1 MCQKSSQRPCLM
13 AQETKNKKKIQ
24 KNLVT
29 VGDGECGKTCLMVVF
44 TQNHF
49 PEDYTATDLGKY
61 GANITVDGKQVNR
74 VFLEKEKKTLL
85 FFCIHN
91 LSPSPLRSLSRTTI
105 NTKQWNL
112 KHQET
117 VFVFQLC
124 FQTTSSI
131 LG

>member
-74 VFLEKEKKTLL
+74 VFMEKEKKTLL
-85 FFCIHN
+85 FFFASIIY
-91 LSPSPLRSLSRTTI
+91 PPLLFVPYQGLILTRSNGI
-105 NTKQWNL
+105 
-112 KHQET
+112 
-117 VFVFQLC
+117 
-124 FQTTSSI
+124 SSI
-131 LG
+131 KKLSSYFNYVFKLPVVF

>member
-74 VFLEKEKKTLL
+74 FFMEKEKKTLL
-85 FFCIHN
+85 FFASIIY
-91 LSPSPLRSLSRTTI
+91 PPLLFVPYQGLLLTRSNGI
-105 NTKQWNL
+105 
-112 KHQET
+112 
-117 VFVFQLC
+117 
-124 FQTTSSI
+124 SSI
-131 LG
+131 KKLSSYFNYVFKLPVVF